1 MSDGVLSLIIVAV
14 MFVLLLIRVFPMCV
28 TAMLAAFAMAVFGI
42 IDVDTILAQ
51 FGTSNVF
58 CVLGMMIVGGAL
70 FETGAAR
77 RVGDLLLRRRGM
89 SERTFTVWLVIVVTL
104 FSSFLSNTT
113 TVAMFMPIVGGIAA
127 GSAGAVTRKHTF
139 LFIGF
144 ASTLGGCMTLIGSP
158 TQHLM
163 AQELLAQNGF
173 PEMGFFFGVRG
184 TLVGLAVLV
193 AYILIAWK
201 PITHCLSFPEPEEEQ
216 VPGRQRLPES
226 PVRMVLSALILVG
239 TILLIAFKVV
249 SSGAG
254 ALIGATAVVTTRC
267 ISIET
272 AMHKVNW
279 QIVALLG
286 ALFAVAEGFNTSG
299 AGQLCVDFL
308 LNLFGNNTHPF
319 VLYAVIMMAAVLL
332 TNVMD
337 NIATQA
343 LLGPI
348 AMAIAIELGI
358 QPATMAFSVLMGCN
372 IAYATPISTPCIT
385 MTLSGGYR
393 FKDFLKIGLPLALIT
408 YVVVIAALPLL
419 YGF

>member
-1 MSDGVLSLIIVAV
+1 MSDSVLSLIIVAV
-14 MFVLLLIRVFPMCV
+14 MFVLLLLRVFPMCV

-77 RVGDLLLRRRGM
+77 KVGDLLLRRRGM
-89 SERTFTVWLVIVVTL
+89 SEKAFTVWLVVVVTL

-127 GSAGAVTRKHTF
+127 GSAGAITRKHTYM
-139 LFIGF
+139 FIGF

-173 PEMGFFFGVRG
+173 SEMGFFYGVRG
-184 TLVGLAVLV
+184 TLVGLAILV
-193 AYILIAWK
+193 VYILAAWK
-201 PITHCLSFPEPEEEQ
+201 PITRCLSFPEPREEQ
-216 VPGRQRLPES
+216 ADPARRPAES
-226 PVRMVLSALILVG
+226 PVRMILSAAILVG

-254 ALIGATAVVTTRC
+254 ALIGATAVVVTRC
-267 ISIET
+267 IPIET
-272 AMHKVNW
+272 AMRKVNW

-286 ALFAVAEGFNTSG
+286 ALFAVAEGFNASG
-299 AGQLCVDFL
+299 AGELCVDFL
-308 LNLFGNNTHPF
+308 LGLFGSDASPF
-319 VLYAVIMMAAVLL
+319 VLYAVIMLAAVFL
-332 TNVMD
+332 TNLMD

-358 QPATMAFSVLMGCN
+358 QPATMAFSVLLGCN

-393 FKDFLKIGLPLALIT
+393 FQDFLKVGLPLAVIT
-408 YVVVIAALPLL
+408 YLIMIFALPLL